1 MLLYM
6 RFSNIHLQDYALLHV
21 IIYVGNSLHV
31 QSTNGTGDTIMCTPS
46 PGIAYV
52 GSLPTAFNGVSG
64 DLFIR
69 NNKTFVIRDFNYD
82 GAGRGICEC

>member
-1 MLLYM
+1 
-6 RFSNIHLQDYALLHV
+6 
-21 IIYVGNSLHV
+21 
-31 QSTNGTGDTIMCTPS
+31 MCTPS

-82 GAGRGICEC
+82 GAGRGIYEC